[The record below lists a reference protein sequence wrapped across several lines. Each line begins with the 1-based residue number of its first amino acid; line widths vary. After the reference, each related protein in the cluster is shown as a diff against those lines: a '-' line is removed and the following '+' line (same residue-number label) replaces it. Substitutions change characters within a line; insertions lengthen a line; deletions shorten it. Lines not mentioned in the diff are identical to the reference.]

1 MFNPELLTQILL
13 TFLLAIAAFWLA
25 ACPFAVWIGKLLLSK
40 DIRKYGDHNPGTYN
54 VFRAGSIKWG
64 ILALLIE
71 IAKGFPFVFLAYH
84 YFELPVISVMIVALC
99 AILGHAFSP
108 ILKFRGG
115 KALAVTGGV
124 ILAISPLQIFIIILA
139 FMLIFFLFIDQDSW
153 TVMFS
158 FICTGIT
165 MFILKGM
172 NWELLLLALIFVIL
186 AIKHF
191 DDLKSPP
198 RVHFKLLKL
207 LHFGKTANRH

>member
-1 MFNPELLTQILL
+1 MVNPELTIQILL

-25 ACPFAVWIGKLLLSK
+25 ACPFAVWIGRLLLSK
-40 DIRKYGDHNPGTYN
+40 DIRKYGDHNPGTTN
-54 VFRAGSIKWG
+54 VFRAGSVKWG

-71 IAKGFPFVFLAYH
+71 IAKGFPFVFLAYR
-84 YFELPVISVMIVALC
+84 YFELPVISVIIVALC

-108 ILKFRGG
+108 ILKFKGG

-124 ILAISPLQIFIIILA
+124 ILAVSPLQMFIIILA

-153 TVMFS
+153 TVIFS

-186 AIKHF
+186 VIKHF

-207 LHFGKTANRH
+207 LHIGKTANRH

>member
-40 DIRKYGDHNPGTYN
+40 DIRKYGDHNPGTTN
-54 VFRAGSIKWG
+54 VFRAGSVKWG

-71 IAKGFPFVFLAYH
+71 IAKGFPFIFLAYH
-84 YFELPVISVMIVALC
+84 YFELPVISVIIVALC

-124 ILAISPLQIFIIILA
+124 ILAVSPLQMFIIILA
-139 FMLIFFLFIDQDSW
+139 FMLIFFLFIEQDSW
-153 TVMFS
+153 TVIFS

-165 MFILKGM
+165 MFIFKGM
-172 NWELLLLALIFVIL
+172 NWELLLLALIFIIL
-186 AIKHF
+186 VIKHF

-207 LHFGKTANRH
+207 LHIGKTANRH